1 MCLSTVFTVSPEGK
15 NKVCEYVSNI
25 KTRDGEVV
33 LTDIMGMELVLPGV
47 ILSLDLVNNE
57 ILVGSGKE

>member
-1 MCLSTVFTVSPEGK
+1 MCLSTVFEVSPEGK
-15 NKVCEYVSNI
+15 NKVCEYVSSI

-33 LTDIMGMELVLPGV
+33 LTDIMGIEKVLPGS

-57 ILVGSGKE
+57 ILVGFRKE